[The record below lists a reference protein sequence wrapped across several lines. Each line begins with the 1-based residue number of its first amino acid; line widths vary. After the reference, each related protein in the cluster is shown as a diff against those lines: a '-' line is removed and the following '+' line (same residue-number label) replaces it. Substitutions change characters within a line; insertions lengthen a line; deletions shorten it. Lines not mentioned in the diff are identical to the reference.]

1 MKSKMSLIIV
11 FSWGFMLYAQNV
23 SLTLTQDNIALVN
36 ETRSVSLKNGLNL
49 VVLKDLPLMLEPT
62 SLIFSFNNQSV
73 KLREQYF
80 AYDLKNTQTMLNKS
94 IGNYIRILHPELGTV
109 QGTLISAKEGML
121 VIETADGDL
130 QILSDNAGLQFIIE
144 KSQMQQAFATEPTV
158 YCSMESEINSE
169 ISADM
174 SYLTSGMTWSAEYA
188 AIIDESEKEM
198 TLSTRTNL
206 SNYSGKTFRNCDLV
220 LLAGELN
227 RPLETRRNL
236 TATGIQR
243 INEMMTSSA
252 KVDFSE
258 GEEFEYHIYRLGRKI
273 MLENQQQKILPLY
286 PIQKSEI
293 SKIYNYNY
301 QKDPTGISVIVSAK
315 NSAENGLGYPLPK
328 GIVRIYKKYDNHLLI
343 LGEDNIPH
351 TPPDEKIDLKIGKA
365 FDIIAERKI
374 LDQKKEGKNNER
386 MKISIDFRNRK
397 DQDIEILVTE
407 PVISR
412 YEYKILSSNIK
423 IHKKEAKQVE
433 FIVPLKANQT
443 NILEYEILYNW

>member
-1 MKSKMSLIIV
+1 
-11 FSWGFMLYAQNV
+11 
-23 SLTLTQDNIALVN
+23 
-36 ETRSVSLKNGLNL
+36 
-49 VVLKDLPLMLEPT
+49 
-62 SLIFSFNNQSV
+62 
-73 KLREQYF
+73 
-80 AYDLKNTQTMLNKS
+80 
-94 IGNYIRILHPELGTV
+94 
-109 QGTLISAKEGML
+109 
-121 VIETADGDL
+121 
-130 QILSDNAGLQFIIE
+130 
-144 KSQMQQAFATEPTV
+144 
-158 YCSMESEINSE
+158 
-169 ISADM
+169 
-174 SYLTSGMTWSAEYA
+174 
-188 AIIDESEKEM
+188 
-198 TLSTRTNL
+198 
-206 SNYSGKTFRNCDLV
+206 
-220 LLAGELN
+220 
-227 RPLETRRNL
+227 
-236 TATGIQR
+236 
-243 INEMMTSSA
+243 
-252 KVDFSE
+252 
-258 GEEFEYHIYRLGRKI
+258 